1 MIRNFTKDDV
11 EEVMKIWFDTN
22 ILTHNYIDANY
33 YKDNFDTV
41 KEMIFNADIFV
52 YQENVIINGFIGLIN
67 DYIAGIFV
75 LNGCQS
81 NGIGKKLLNHTKEK
95 YDKLSLYV
103 YKKNSRAV
111 NFYLREGFSI
121 VGEKTDENTG
131 EIEFIMNWK
140 K

>member
-11 EEVMKIWFDTN
+11 EEIMKIWLDTN

-33 YKDNFDTV
+33 YIDNFDAV
-41 KEMIFNADIFV
+41 KEMMFNADIFV
-52 YQENVIINGFIGLIN
+52 YQENGIINGFIGLIN

-75 LNGCQS
+75 LNQCQS
-81 NGIGKKLLNHTKEK
+81 KGIGKKLLNHTKEK
-95 YDKLSLYV
+95 YDKLSLHV
-103 YKKNSRAV
+103 YKKNSRAL

-121 VGEKTDENTG
+121 LEEKTDENTG
-131 EIEFIMNWK
+131 EIELIMNWK